1 MNNPEEF
8 NIGDKVKINIRAF
21 DWQRNGLTK
30 NFINFIDKN
39 ADTIFT
45 LKESQGGRKI
55 LWTFEENDI
64 WLFWYGN
71 LIKGE

>member
-1 MNNPEEF
+1 MNKPEDF
-8 NIGDKVKINIRAF
+8 DIGDKVKINIKAF
-21 DWQRNGLTK
+21 DWQRGGLTK

-39 ADTIFT
+39 IDTIFT

-55 LWTFEENDI
+55 LWTFEEDNI

-71 LIKGE
+71 LIKV